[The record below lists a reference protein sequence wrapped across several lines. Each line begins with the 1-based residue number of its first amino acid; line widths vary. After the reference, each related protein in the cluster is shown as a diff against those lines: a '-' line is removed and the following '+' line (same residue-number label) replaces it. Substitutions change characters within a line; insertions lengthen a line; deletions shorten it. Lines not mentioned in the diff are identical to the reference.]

1 MGKMSKVGLS
11 LLSAFILGACGGES
25 MEAVEEQVL
34 NLAEDADIDSMDTT
48 VPTDGVSFNT
58 MNNVFEGLLGYDLEG
73 TLIPTG
79 ASDFP
84 EESDDKLVYTF
95 VIREDANWS
104 NGDPVTAADYVFAWQ
119 KIVDPVNAAGYAYL
133 FDGIVKNATA
143 IINSEMDKSE
153 LGVRAIDE
161 KTLEVTLE
169 QPIPY
174 FLDLLA
180 MPFYFPQNQE
190 YVDEQGDQYAQDSEH
205 LLYNG
210 PFQLD
215 DWTAAQGGS
224 WSYVKNDDY
233 WDEEAVQLDR
243 INWQVLKETSTGINL
258 YDSGEL
264 DRTELTGSYVQQY
277 QDNAELKTRFQ
288 STIYYLELNQAV
300 PELANEN
307 IRKAFTMA
315 IDNESFTKNVLQDGS
330 EAIYGHVPSGL
341 SKNPVTGADFREDAG
356 DVTAYDLEAA
366 QAAWAQGLE
375 ELGTDTIALE
385 LITSDT
391 EDSKVLSEYVQSQ
404 LQTNLPGLV
413 ITVQQLPAN
422 SRLSK
427 VKAGEYQM
435 ATATWG
441 ADFADPINYLE
452 RFDTDIN
459 RANYSYADVDALIDQ
474 SREQYADAEARWET
488 LMEVEQVALGEHYA
502 HIPVYQA
509 AEVYL
514 EKDYVKDTFR
524 PMFGSDSYKYAYL
537 EEGAK

>member
-1 MGKMSKVGLS
+1 MGKMGKVGLS

-190 YVDEQGDQYAQDSEH
+190 YVEEQGDQYAQDSEH

-404 LQTNLPGLV
+404 LQTNLPGLM

-441 ADFADPINYLE
+441 ADFADPINYVE

-459 RANYSYADVDALIDQ
+459 RANYSYADVDALIDL

>member
-1 MGKMSKVGLS
+1 MGKMGKVGLS

-104 NGDPVTAADYVFAWQ
+104 NGDPVTAADYVFARQ

-190 YVDEQGDQYAQDSEH
+190 YVEEQGDQYAQDSEH

-404 LQTNLPGLV
+404 LQTNLPGLM

-441 ADFADPINYLE
+441 ADFADPINYVE

-459 RANYSYADVDALIDQ
+459 RANYSYADVDALIDL